1 LISVPVAAL
10 IGVLARF
17 GIGSYLESG
26 MYNGAVD
33 DGAADSAGG
42 EPEGD
47 QRQ

>member
-17 GIGSYLESG
+17 GIGNYLESD
-26 MYNGAVD
+26 MYH
-33 DGAADSAGG
+33 GAADNADS